1 MAEAA
6 GLALGVVSFVTA
18 VSGVFVSVVECFEY
32 VQLGRSFGKDYEKSQ
47 VRLAAL
53 KLELTRWGVSV
64 GILPDPATGVPR
76 QVAPVE
82 SKTAAVVV
90 RIMERLRDDVVE
102 LQRKSQRYRDDAIH
116 DNDGR
121 DVEIA
126 GVENLTAASRILES
140 RSTAVIEKRL
150 EKLSLRKKVSWAL
163 YEKKHFDRILDDITE
178 LFTRLESLLPPEIK
192 PYQQS
197 LCVYEVEE
205 IQEDQPEQVLTL
217 LHEAAAANGDKLLK
231 EAVEKALVARGTG
244 HTWERTEVGDQVQL
258 EQGDRIASGS
268 QAWAPIGRVGHNYGV
283 TVGKG
288 SAKIHQGDS
297 YL

>member
-82 SKTAAVVV
+82 SKIAAVVV
-90 RIMERLRDDVVE
+90 RLLESVRDDVVE

-116 DNDGR
+116 GNDGR

-126 GVENLTAASRILES
+126 GVESLTAASRILES

-178 LFTRLESLLPPEIK
+178 LFTRLESLLPAEIK

-231 EAVEKALVARGTG
+231 ETVEKALVARGTG

-288 SAKIHQGDS
+288 SAKIYQGDS